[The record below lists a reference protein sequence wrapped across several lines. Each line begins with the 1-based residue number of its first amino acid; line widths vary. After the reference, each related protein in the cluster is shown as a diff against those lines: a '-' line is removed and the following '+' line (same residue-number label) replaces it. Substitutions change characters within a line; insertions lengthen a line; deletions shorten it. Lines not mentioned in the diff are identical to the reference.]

1 MKKSSYFTLEK
12 LKLIFLF
19 NIFSLVLSICIRQL
33 EFKNLD
39 LKGLDKLFFFFFF
52 GKVLHRLLFY

>member
-39 LKGLDKLFFFFFF
+39 LKGLDKLFFFFF

>member
-1 MKKSSYFTLEK
+1 MEKNSYFTLEK

-19 NIFSLVLSICIRQL
+19 NIFSLVLSTCIRQL

-39 LKGLDKLFFFFFF
+39 LKALGKLFFFW
-52 GKVLHRLLFY
+52 KVLHRLLFY